1 MKKAL
6 LLMIAALFALSVT
19 GQPVTKKAQVT
30 GSQKL
35 QELEKVQNLL
45 VTAQKLDS
53 TITESSDESS
63 WVFSNRI
70 RYSYSVLGFT
80 TTTTSQKNLSAT
92 GNAWVNQDQTETT
105 VDGLGNTT
113 QNVDYTWSGS
123 AWVGSMKKEYVFVDN
138 NLTKSSTYQWNNSTN
153 LWDGLGKTEYA
164 YTSGKVTEDIGYVW
178 DNALSTPDWVYSR
191 KIDYTYTGSDLTS
204 VLSWDWDPIGS
215 SWVPS
220 GKAVYTYSGGFMI
233 TATSSWWDTDLSDW
247 VNSSKSEYTYTGGK
261 QTLVLISS
269 WGGSAWVNEDKIE
282 SEYNDPDGR
291 ITLYSYYGWNGAAW
305 FGYTWNETS
314 YGIQGA
320 LNYSVTIYSAWD
332 FINSQWS
339 TPYLKSTKWYS
350 DVVTGID
357 LNKTTGTK
365 ISVYPN
371 PVKEYVVFNNVNISE
386 SATVAIFDI
395 RGRKVME
402 KQLSGNNQLVINNLR
417 KGLYIYKLSN
427 NGLTYSGKLL
437 KD

>member
-1 MKKAL
+1 MKKTLLLIIATLITISIMGQLVAKKAL
-6 LLMIAALFALSVT
+6 VT
-19 GQPVTKKAQVT
+19 E
-30 GSQKL
+30 SQKL
-35 QELEKVQNLL
+35 QNLEKHQNLL
-45 VTAQKLDS
+45 VTAQKHDS

-80 TTTTSQKNLSAT
+80 TTTISQKNLSAT

-105 VDGLGNTT
+105 VDELGNTT
-113 QNVDYTWSGS
+113 RNIDYTWSGS
-123 AWVGSMKKEYVFVDN
+123 AWVGSMKREYVFVGDN
-138 NLTKSSTYQWNNSTN
+138 LIESSTYEWNNSTN

-178 DNALSTPDWVYSR
+178 DNSLSDPDWVYSR
-191 KIDYTYTGSDLTS
+191 KTDYTYTGSDLTS

-220 GKAVYTYSGGFMI
+220 VKAVYTYSGGFMA

-247 VNSSKSEYTYTGGK
+247 VNSSKYEYTYTGGK

-291 ITLYSYYGWNGAAW
+291 ITLYSYYGWNGTAW
-305 FGYTWNETS
+305 YGLLWDETS
-314 YGIQGA
+314 YGVQDL
-320 LNYSVTIYSAWD
+320 LNYSVTITLGWD
-332 FINSQWS
+332 IINSLWI
-339 TPYLKSTKWYS
+339 PMVRSTKWYS
-350 DVVTGID
+350 DMVTGID
-357 LNKTTGTK
+357 INKTSDMK
-365 ISVYPN
+365 LSVYPN
-371 PVKEYVVFNNVNISE
+371 PVKEYVVFDNVNISE
-386 SATVAIFDI
+386 SATIAIFDI

-402 KQLSGNNQLVINNLR
+402 KQLSGNKQLVVNNLR

-427 NGLTYSGKLL
+427 NGVTYSGKLL
-437 KD
+437 KE